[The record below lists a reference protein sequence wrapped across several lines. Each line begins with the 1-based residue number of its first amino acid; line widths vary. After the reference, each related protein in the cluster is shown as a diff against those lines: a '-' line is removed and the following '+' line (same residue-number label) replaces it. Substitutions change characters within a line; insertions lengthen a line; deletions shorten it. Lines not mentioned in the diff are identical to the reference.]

1 MLFSA
6 CLGSILAI
14 GFQGSLSDRLE
25 KVLDVPTLKGALAGI
40 CVMKDDGTI
49 LYGKNADTRVVPASN
64 QKLLSVSFALHTLG
78 PDWKPV
84 TRFWRLPDRI
94 VVDCP
99 GDPSMTYAKLK
110 DAAKKLGASDDTPVY
125 VRQGYRAGVPPTW
138 EHDDLPHRYAPRI
151 TAFTVDRGSFT
162 LASDNES
169 PKLIPESYG
178 VRIMHFPGGPV
189 RTDFDPFGNLMV
201 VHGDMPKENR
211 NLENFAIPGPDR
223 AAASILGGRLF
234 EATSLPD
241 RSPDLVIEGDS
252 IGEMAKACLP
262 SSDNYLAEGLML
274 LAASKQGDLSDAPY
288 AKGPARMRE
297 FLVKTVGL
305 TANDVRPYDGSGMS
319 RHNFVTP
326 IGIAKVLAWARK
338 QPWAKLWDEAQAQPG
353 KPGTLSTRLQGT
365 SFRGKTGSLN
375 SVASLSGYVKA
386 GNGETW
392 IVVTV
397 FNHFISPAA
406 EVRAIADS
414 LVKELEKPV
423 TLTSIPVRHGAVL
436 EGRIRHESNRA
447 VPRNSAADGHRLSGP
462 LHNGLASRP
471 GPDRRA
477 QPAHASAHRAKRVAF
492 RLR

>member
-1 MLFSA
+1 MLLS
-6 CLGSILAI
+6 SIALTLVVQSTVTA
-14 GFQGSLSDRLE
+14 RLDE
-25 KVLDVPTLKGALAGI
+25 ILDVPVLKGAVAGI
-40 CVMKDDGTI
+40 CVMKEDGTMV
-49 LYGKNADTRVVPASN
+49 YGKNSNVRVVPASN

-84 TRFWRLPDRI
+84 TKFWKLNDRI

-110 DAAKKLGASDDTPVY
+110 SAAQKLSANGDTPVY
-125 VRQGYRAGVPPTW
+125 VRQGYRAGVPATW

-162 LASDNES
+162 LASENES

-178 VRIMHFPGGPV
+178 VRIMHFPGGAV
-189 RTDFDPFGNLMV
+189 RTDFDPFGNLMIV
-201 VHGDMPKENR
+201 RGDIPKENR
-211 NLENFAIPGPDR
+211 NLENFAIPEPDR

-262 SSDNYLAEGLML
+262 PSDNYLAEGLML

-338 QPWAKLWDEAQAQPG
+338 QPWAKLWDDAQAQPG
-353 KPGTLSTRLQGT
+353 KPGTLSSRLAGT

-392 IVVTV
+392 IVVTI

-406 EVRAIADS
+406 EVRAVADS
-414 LVKELEKPV
+414 VVKELEKPV

-436 EGRIRHESNRA
+436 EGRIRHESDRA
-447 VPRNSAADGHRLSGP
+447 LPRNPAADGDRLSGP
-462 LHNGLASRP
+462 LHNRLASRP
-471 GPDRRA
+471 RQDRRA
-477 QPAHASAHRAKRVAF
+477 QPAHAAAHRAERVAI

>member
-1 MLFSA
+1 MLASLALALLPFS
-6 CLGSILAI
+6 I
-14 GFQGSLSDRLE
+14 QGTLSDRLD
-25 KVLDVPTLKGALAGI
+25 KILDVPAFKGALAGV
-40 CVMKDDGTI
+40 CVMKEDGTI
-49 LYGKNADTRVVPASN
+49 LYGRNAETRIVPASN

-78 PDWKPV
+78 PEWRPV
-84 TRFWRLPDRI
+84 TKFWKLSDRI

-110 DAAKKLGASDDTPVY
+110 DAAQKLGAKADTPIY

-162 LASDNES
+162 LAAENGS
-169 PKLIPESYG
+169 PKLLPDSYG
-178 VRIMHFPGGPV
+178 VRIMHFAGGTV

-211 NLENFAIPGPDR
+211 NLENFAIPEPDR

-234 EATSLPD
+234 EATSVPE
-241 RSPDLVIEGDS
+241 RSPDLAIEGDS
-252 IGEMAKACLP
+252 IGDMAKACLP
-262 SSDNYLAEGLML
+262 PSDNYLAESLML
-274 LAASKQGDLSDAPY
+274 LAASKQVDLSDAPY
-288 AKGPARMRE
+288 SKGPARMRE

-305 TANDVRPYDGSGMS
+305 AANDVRPYDGSGMS

-326 IGIAKVLAWARK
+326 LGIAKLLAWARR
-338 QPWAKLWDEAQAQPG
+338 QRWGRLWEEAMAYPG
-353 KPGTLSTRLQGT
+353 KPGTLSSRLQGT

-392 IVVTV
+392 VVVTII
-397 FNHFISPAA
+397 NHFISPAA
-406 EVRAIADS
+406 EVRAVADS
-414 LVKELEKPV
+414 FVKELEKPV
-423 TLTSIPVRHGAVL
+423 TLASILVPGGLHL
-436 EGRIRHESNRA
+436 EGRIRHESDRPIPWDPA
-447 VPRNSAADGHRLSGP
+447 SDGDWLLGP
-462 LHNGLASRP
+462 LHDRLAAFA
-471 GPDRRA
+471 GQDRRA
-477 QPAHASAHRAKRVAF
+477 QPHHAAAHRAKRMAL